1 MFIKEEVWSDEAPI
15 GDDKLKLTAKQ
26 TPIRA
31 VVAGSIATTAA
42 DPMPAKCSTDVI
54 VEENV
59 AKLPTALRKK
69 DAERDTCNRSSAP
82 KQRGRSEDPPK
93 RLGTSKKM
101 AEDLEKTEAH

>member
-31 VVAGSIATTAA
+31 VVAGSNATTAA
-42 DPMPAKCSTDVI
+42 DPMPAKCSIDVI

-69 DAERDTCNRSSAP
+69 DAEHVHLQQKFRAEPARKIRGSSEKARYI
-82 KQRGRSEDPPK
+82 KKDGRGFGKD
-93 RLGTSKKM
+93 
-101 AEDLEKTEAH
+101 

>member
-31 VVAGSIATTAA
+31 VVAGSNATTAA
-42 DPMPAKCSTDVI
+42 DPMPAKCSTVVT
-54 VEENV
+54 VEKNV
-59 AKLPTALRKK
+59 AKLSIALRKK
-69 DAERDTCNRSSAP
+69 GAKCDTCNRSAAS
-82 KQRGRSEDPPK
+82 KQRGRSEDSPK